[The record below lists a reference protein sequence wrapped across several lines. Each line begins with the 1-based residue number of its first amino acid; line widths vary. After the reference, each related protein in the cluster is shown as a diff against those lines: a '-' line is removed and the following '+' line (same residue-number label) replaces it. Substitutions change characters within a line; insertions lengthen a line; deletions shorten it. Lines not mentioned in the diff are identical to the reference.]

1 MSQSNEPIRITDQSW
16 DVDTQ
21 PLVSIS
27 CRTYNQEKFIRA
39 AIEGILMQKTTFPVE
54 LIIHDDASTDSTTDI
69 IRDYESKYPHIIKPI
84 YQEENQYSKGIKIGV
99 KYIHPQIKGKYY
111 AICEGDDYWIDPLK
125 LQKQVDILEGNDE
138 VGIVHTGFIKYDM
151 INNVKTE
158 QRVKVIGE
166 PLDYYLNSWRLK
178 TATVMFRTKFLDLVA
193 NVSQNPIISK
203 SPYGDRVVYTTIA
216 ANSQIYY
223 LDEITAVYRIYPG
236 PSASRQKNPKKKYEI
251 KYLMTKVDYQLM
263 KELNINNYN
272 YRLKILYRRVF
283 YKLVYEA
290 LGYQVFMRLFKYLYH
305 TVGLGVYK
313 KSEYY

>member
-69 IRDYESKYPHIIKPI
+69 IRDYESKYPHIIKTI

-111 AICEGDDYWIDPLK
+111 AVCEGDDYWIDPLK
-125 LQKQVDILEGNDE
+125 LQKQADILEKNDE

-151 INNVKTE
+151 INNTKTE
-158 QRVKVIGE
+158 QIFDIQGD
-166 PLDYYLNSWRLK
+166 PFQHYLFTYRMK
-178 TATVMFRTKFLDLVA
+178 TATVMLRSKFLPLVREIMK
-193 NVSQNPIISK
+193 NPTVK
-203 SPYGDRVVYTTIA
+203 TSPYGDRITYLTIA
-216 ANSQIYY
+216 SKSEIVY
-223 LDEITAVYRIYPG
+223 LEDITSVYRIFPG
-236 PSASRQKNPKKKYEI
+236 ESATRHKNPKTRFENRYK
-251 KYLMTKVDYQLM
+251 MTKVDAELM
-263 KELNINNYN
+263 NLLGIKNNK
-272 YRLKILYRRVF
+272 YRFRLLYKRIYFKIVSTLLSYKLFVKLHDLLYYKAGMGF
-283 YKLVYEA
+283 YKNS
-290 LGYQVFMRLFKYLYH
+290 KYY
-305 TVGLGVYK
+305 
-313 KSEYY
+313 

>member
-1 MSQSNEPIRITDQSW
+1 
-16 DVDTQ
+16 
-21 PLVSIS
+21 
-27 CRTYNQEKFIRA
+27 
-39 AIEGILMQKTTFPVE
+39 MQKTTFPVE

-166 PLDYYLNSWRLK
+166 PLDYYLNSWRRSEEHTSELQS
-178 TATVMFRTKFLDLVA
+178 RGHLVCRLLLEKK
-193 NVSQNPIISK
+193 NNMK
-203 SPYGDRVVYTTIA
+203 SHT
-216 ANSQIYY
+216 Y
-223 LDEITAVYRIYPG
+223 LE
-236 PSASRQKNPKKKYEI
+236 
-251 KYLMTKVDYQLM
+251 
-263 KELNINNYN
+263 
-272 YRLKILYRRVF
+272 
-283 YKLVYEA
+283 
-290 LGYQVFMRLFKYLYH
+290 YH
-305 TVGLGVYK
+305 VL
-313 KSEYY
+313 